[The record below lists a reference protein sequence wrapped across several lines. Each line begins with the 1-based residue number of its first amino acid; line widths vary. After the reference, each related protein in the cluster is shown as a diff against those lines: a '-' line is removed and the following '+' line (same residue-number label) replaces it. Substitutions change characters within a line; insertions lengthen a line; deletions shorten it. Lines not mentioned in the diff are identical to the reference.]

1 MTAASS
7 NLQFWHFNKKSVEFA
22 EYGPINTVCVE
33 RETTHVY
40 VFWLCMVM
48 MNLCF
53 PLGSGRTLARASS
66 KMWIGRAWTNACVC
80 VCVGGGQPC
89 VCDVWEGVAP
99 QGVCVVT
106 IISSPPCS
114 HSMQTWSPSRQHT

>member
-1 MTAASS
+1 M
-7 NLQFWHFNKKSVEFA
+7 
-22 EYGPINTVCVE
+22 GPVNTICVG

-66 KMWIGRAWTNACVC
+66 RMWMGRAWTNACICVC
-80 VCVGGGQPC
+80 VCVC
-89 VCDVWEGVAP
+89 VY
-99 QGVCVVT
+99 VCVGRT
-106 IISSPPCS
+106 ALCL
-114 HSMQTWSPSRQHT
+114 